1 MAAMSTRPVLPF
13 VLAICQLSCCI
24 CEGIYQ
30 DVELTNQHVTGLNL
44 DPARLLL
51 LPPPQHYKPV
61 SRV

>member
-24 CEGIYQ
+24 CKGIYQ

-44 DPARLLL
+44 DPARLLV
-51 LPPPQHYKPV
+51 LPSHQHYKPV